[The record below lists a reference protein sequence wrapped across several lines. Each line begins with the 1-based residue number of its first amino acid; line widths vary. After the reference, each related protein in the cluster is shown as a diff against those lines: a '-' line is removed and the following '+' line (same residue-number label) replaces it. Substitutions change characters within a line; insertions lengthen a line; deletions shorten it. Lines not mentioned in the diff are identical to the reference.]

1 VIAFSLGRRIIPL
14 SEFQPHFHF
23 HVDVVD
29 CLCITSLSI
38 SMLPACPHLRIIR
51 AVQQSV
57 RRFSTNVTVD
67 ESRTQQRNS
76 HHHDMS
82 SFLGHASRTNLDP
95 NSNVYVGTHY
105 EYTAQEALERWGMSL
120 KRIGGSNDYGID
132 LLGTW
137 AIPSIPQPLKVI
149 IQCKVSSTKSGGK
162 GTANTR
168 ELEGSFIGAPQ
179 GWRGSGVLA
188 LLVSQRA
195 ATKGVR
201 EAFARSRWPMGY
213 VYCTSRGKILQMLW
227 NKKAEEEGLAG
238 INIGV
243 RYDGG
248 DVDEKEVVLSWK
260 GHVLPTWK
268 NDPNDHISLPTGAAD
283 IKQ

>member
-1 VIAFSLGRRIIPL
+1 
-14 SEFQPHFHF
+14 
-23 HVDVVD
+23 
-29 CLCITSLSI
+29 
-38 SMLPACPHLRIIR
+38 MLPPCRQLRTAR

-57 RRFSTNVTVD
+57 RGFTTNIVTD
-67 ESRTQQRNS
+67 EPRGQHRNS
-76 HHHDMS
+76 HHHDMAT
-82 SFLGHASRTNLDP
+82 FLGHASRTNLDP

-105 EYTAQEALERWGMSL
+105 EYTSLEALERWGMSL

-137 AIPSIPQPLKVI
+137 ALPSKPQPLKVI
-149 IQCKVSSTKSGGK
+149 IQCKVSGAKNGGK
-162 GTANTR
+162 GTANAR

-179 GWRGSGVLA
+179 GWGGSGVLG

-213 VYCTSRGKILQMLW
+213 VYCTSGGKILQMLW

-238 INIGV
+238 IDVGV
-243 RYDGG
+243 KYDGG
-248 DVDEKEVVLSWK
+248 NVDDKEVVLSWK
-260 GHVLPTWK
+260 GHVLPTWIG
-268 NDPNDHISLPTGAAD
+268 DPQEIVRAQPKDLED